1 MIITLIVLALS
12 AVFFMS
18 GRVRSD
24 VVALCAL
31 VLLIVFGILTPEEAL
46 TGFSNPIVIM
56 MVGLFVVGG
65 AILQT
70 GLAKMI
76 SSKILKLAGESEMK
90 LFVLIMLVT
99 AFIGAFVSNTG
110 TVALMLPIV
119 VSMAMNS
126 RINVSR
132 LLMPLAFASSMG
144 GMMTLIGTPPNL
156 VIQESLTTAGYKPLT
171 FFSFTRL
178 DLFVWLS
185 GYWCLF
191 R

>member
-65 AILQT
+65 ANLQS

-76 SSKILKLAGESEMK
+76 SSNIL
-90 LFVLIMLVT
+90 
-99 AFIGAFVSNTG
+99 
-110 TVALMLPIV
+110 
-119 VSMAMNS
+119 
-126 RINVSR
+126 
-132 LLMPLAFASSMG
+132 
-144 GMMTLIGTPPNL
+144 
-156 VIQESLTTAGYKPLT
+156 
-171 FFSFTRL
+171 
-178 DLFVWLS
+178 
-185 GYWCLF
+185 
-191 R
+191 